1 MNIKIEISFSDIP
14 VSKFCYDIDGKKIE
28 IYFPGYHY
36 VQSGDYIEQNC
47 CCVIS
52 NWEDAKSKVYNDDIF
67 FNLDKHVGIF
77 SLILHV
83 EYCNDILEITVS
95 TIDDRYIVLRF
106 VAPEVSYEVL
116 PFID

>member
-28 IYFPGYHY
+28 IYFPGYY
-36 VQSGDYIEQNC
+36 DVQSGDYVEQNC

-52 NWEDAKSKVYNDDIF
+52 NWKEGKSKVYNDDIF
-67 FNLDKHVGIF
+67 FDLDKHIGIF
-77 SLILHV
+77 SLLLHIV
-83 EYCNDILEITVS
+83 HSNEFLEMIIN

-106 VAPEVSYEVL
+106 VASEVTCEVVN
-116 PFID
+116 F